1 MKVLLVTQYFYP
13 EQFKSNDIAF
23 ELAKKG
29 YDVDVLAGIPNYPEG
44 QYYKGFGLFHKRNEV
59 INGVH
64 IYRVFQIPRGH
75 GGWRLPLNYF
85 SYVICACLWV
95 LFFFAWKKYD
105 RVICH
110 APSPIFQAYPT
121 LLLKTLRK
129 VPVYLWVLDIWP
141 DAMRSGGGVKN
152 ERLISVVDKMV
163 RHIYRHCDKIL
174 ISSRRFKE
182 NIVWKGINEEKI
194 AYFPNWCEDMMAMD
208 KTYDIPSLPEGY
220 KILMAGNL
228 GKSQDLGA
236 VGKLMVS
243 LKDIIEIKWL
253 FVGDGSKKEWL
264 DIFIH
269 NNHLEDVAYT
279 YGKFPFEAMP
289 AFYDRVDAM
298 LLSLS
303 AGFPHLGMVVPAR
316 LQSYMSAGK
325 PVLAMIGEGGADI
338 IREADCGIAV
348 EASDA
353 DALAKVIREQV
364 LVNSGSFAEKGMNG
378 RKYYEDNYRM
388 EDCIDHLCEILN

>member
-1 MKVLLVTQYFYP
+1 MRILIVTQYFYP
-13 EQFKSNDIAF
+13 EVFKSNDLAF
-23 ELAKKG
+23 EMEKRG
-29 YDVDVLAGIPNYPEG
+29 HQVDALVGIPNYPEG
-44 QYYKGFGLFHKRNEV
+44 KYFKGYGIFKMCHEV
-59 INGVH
+59 VNGVNV
-64 IYRVFQIPRGH
+64 YRAFQVSRGH

-121 LLLKTLRK
+121 LLLKILRK

-152 ERLISVVDKMV
+152 ERLISVADKMV

-228 GKSQDLGA
+228 GKSQDLDA
-236 VGKLMVS
+236 VGRLILS
-243 LKDIIEIKWL
+243 LRDITEIKWL
-253 FVGDGSKKEWL
+253 FVGDGSMKGWL
-264 DIFIH
+264 DDFIR
-269 NNHLEDVAYT
+269 NNHLEDVAFT
-279 YGKFPFEAMP
+279 YGKYPFVAMP
-289 AFYDRVDAM
+289 AFYDNADAM
-298 LLSLS
+298 LLSLR

-364 LVNSGSFAEKGMNG
+364 LVNSGRFAERGMNG